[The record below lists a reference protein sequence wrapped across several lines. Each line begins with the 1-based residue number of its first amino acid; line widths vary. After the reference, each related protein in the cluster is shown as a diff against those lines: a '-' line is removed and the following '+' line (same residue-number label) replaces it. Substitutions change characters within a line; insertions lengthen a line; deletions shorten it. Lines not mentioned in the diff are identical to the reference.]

1 MSRLRSRLDARLA
14 THAAAKSLN
23 RFANAALFQAM
34 KIDPNTGLSDRITE
48 LLRAEVHRFPEVR
61 AERDGQGFLN
71 A

>member
-1 MSRLRSRLDARLA
+1 MRFA
-14 THAAAKSLN
+14 TRAAPKSL
-23 RFANAALFQAM
+23 RQFADVALFQAM

-48 LLRAEVHRFPEVR
+48 LLRAEVNRFPEVR

>member
-1 MSRLRSRLDARLA
+1 MRFA
-14 THAAAKSLN
+14 TRAAPKSL
-23 RFANAALFQAM
+23 RHFADAALFQAM

-61 AERDGQGFLN
+61 AERDGQGGLN

>member
-1 MSRLRSRLDARLA
+1 MSCLRWRLDARLA
-14 THAAAKSLN
+14 THAAAKSLHQ
-23 RFANAALFQAM
+23 FSDAAPFQAM
-34 KIDPNTGLSDRITE
+34 KVDPRTGLSDRVTD

>member
-1 MSRLRSRLDARLA
+1 MRFAAR
-14 THAAAKSLN
+14 AAPKSL
-23 RFANAALFQAM
+23 RQFADVALFQAM